1 MHTFKENY
9 RTWLTSPHL
18 SAEEKAELAS
28 IEKDTDELQ
37 SRFSSYLSFGTAGLR
52 GTMKTGMNA
61 MNVHTVAHTTQALA
75 ELILSQNA
83 ADRGVA
89 IAYDSRNH
97 SRSFAETAASVLAA
111 NGVKV
116 YLFDDLRPTPELS
129 FAVRQLSC
137 IAGINITASHNPKEY
152 NGYKAYWED
161 GAQLAPEQANVVAK
175 KMLET
180 DIFSGVK
187 QLPFNEALSSGFVSL
202 LDKEFDEIYL
212 ETILKE
218 RVNPE
223 TLATAD
229 DLKVV
234 YTPLH
239 GAGTRLVPEVL
250 HRAGLKH
257 LYIVPEQEIPDGN
270 FPTTPKPNPEYP
282 QVFGLGEA
290 IANRVGS
297 DLLLATDPDADR
309 VGVMARTPSGA
320 FSTISGNQMGV
331 LLLEYI
337 ITAYEQNGGLPEH
350 AYAVKTIVSTEL
362 ATTVCEKHGV
372 KLHNV
377 LTGFKFIGEVIKN
390 YEEKGY
396 GTYLL
401 GFEESYGYLKGSYAR
416 DKDAVSTSML
426 ICEMAAFYKKQGMT
440 LIDALNAL
448 YEKYGYSFEKTEELY
463 ISGHNGSEK
472 MAKLLDLLRAE
483 PPKDFAGSPVV
494 SVGDYQKEIFTDMRT
509 GAVTPTGL
517 PKSNVLYY
525 KTADGDVIVV
535 RPSGTEPKVKFYYL
549 LSGNN
554 AETCNA
560 KLDRCRKVI
569 EAYSDKI

>member
-1 MHTFKENY
+1 MLTFEENY
-9 RTWLTSPHL
+9 RTWLTSPAL
-18 SAEEKAELAS
+18 SAEEKAELNG
-28 IEKDTDELQ
+28 IEADTDELK

-89 IAYDSRNH
+89 IAYDSRNN

-111 NGVKV
+111 NRVKV

-161 GAQLAPEQANVVAK
+161 GAQLAPEQASVVAE
-175 KMLET
+175 KMQEI
-180 DIFSGVK
+180 DIFGGVK
-187 QLPFNEALSSGFVSL
+187 TLPFDKALASGYVTM
-202 LDKEFDEIYL
+202 LDKAFDEQYL

-223 TLATAD
+223 TLASAD

-250 HRAGLKH
+250 RRAGLKH

-309 VGVMARTPSGA
+309 VGVMARTPAGDFKA
-320 FSTISGNQMGV
+320 ISGNQMGV

-337 ITAYEQNGGLPEH
+337 ITAYEQSGGLPAH

-362 ATTVCEKHGV
+362 ATTVCARHGV

-390 YEEKGY
+390 YEEQGY

-440 LIDALNAL
+440 LIDALTAL

-463 ISGHNGSEK
+463 ISGHDGSVK
-472 MAKLLDLLRAE
+472 MAKLLDLLRAD
-483 PPKDFAGSPVV
+483 PPKEFAGSPVV
-494 SVGDYQKEIFTDMRT
+494 SVGDYLKEIFTDMRT
-509 GAVTPTGL
+509 GETTPTGL

-525 KTADGDVIVV
+525 KTEDGDVIVV

-549 LSGNN
+549 LSGDN
-554 AETCNA
+554 AEACNE
-560 KLDRCRKVI
+560 KLTKCRAVI
-569 EAYSDKI
+569 EAYSASL

>member
-1 MHTFKENY
+1 MHTFDTNY
-9 RTWLTSPHL
+9 RTWLTSPAL
-18 SAEEKAELAS
+18 SAEEKAELQA
-28 IEKDTDELQ
+28 IENDPDEVK

-83 ADRGVA
+83 ASRGVA
-89 IAYDSRNH
+89 IAYDSRNN

-111 NGVKV
+111 NRVRV

-161 GAQLAPEQANVVAK
+161 GAQLAPEQASVVAA
-175 KMLET
+175 KMLEI

-187 QLPFNEALSSGFVSL
+187 KLPFDEALSSGYVTL
-202 LDKEFDEIYL
+202 LDKTFDEQYL

-223 TLATAD
+223 TLASAD

-250 HRAGLKH
+250 RRAGLKH

-309 VGVMARTPSGA
+309 VGVMARTPAGDFKA
-320 FSTISGNQMGV
+320 ISGNQMGV

-337 ITAYEQNGGLPEH
+337 ITAYEQNGGLPAH

-362 ATTVCEKHGV
+362 ATTVCARHGV

-390 YEEKGY
+390 YEEQGY

-440 LIDALNAL
+440 LIDALTAL

-463 ISGHNGSEK
+463 ISGHDGSVK
-472 MAKLLDLLRAE
+472 MAKLLDLLRAD

-509 GAVTPTGL
+509 GETTPTGL

-549 LSGNN
+549 LSGDN
-554 AETCNA
+554 ADACNE
-560 KLDRCRKVI
+560 KLVKCRAVI
-569 EAYSDKI
+569 EAYSASL